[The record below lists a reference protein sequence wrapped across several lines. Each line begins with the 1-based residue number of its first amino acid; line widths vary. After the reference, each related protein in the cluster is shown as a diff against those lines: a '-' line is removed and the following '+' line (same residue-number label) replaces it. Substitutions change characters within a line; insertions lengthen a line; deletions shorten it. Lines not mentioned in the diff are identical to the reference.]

1 MIYGCLQMFFDSEN
15 GEKRGTDHFIS
26 DCIFLS
32 TFGNASRVECHSV
45 AVTIA
50 FTYSETVF
58 DLCNYKFKFKF
69 IHINRVAPL
78 ELHIND
84 K

>member
-15 GEKRGTDHFIS
+15 GEKEEKTDHFIV
-26 DCIFLS
+26 DCIFFYLHLAMRFS
-32 TFGNASRVECHSV
+32 SYI
-45 AVTIA
+45 TIA
-50 FTYSETVF
+50 FTYSEKVF

-69 IHINRVAPL
+69 IHINRVALL

-84 K
+84 KWND

>member
-1 MIYGCLQMFFDSEN
+1 MIACKCDLIQKMVKKE
-15 GEKRGTDHFIS
+15 EKTDHFILK
-26 DCIFLS
+26 CIFLS

-45 AVTIA
+45 AETIT
-50 FTYSETVF
+50 FPYSETVF
-58 DLCNYKFKFKF
+58 DLCNYKLKFKF

-78 ELHIND
+78 ELHINN